1 MTDLFERKQDI
12 LDIISKLDISP
23 TMFQNATDKYKAI
36 SNFLINHGIDADM
49 YPQGSFAF
57 GTVIRPYPSNKTS
70 AYDLDFICQVNKTRD
85 EITPSELRNLIEEA
99 LKDDERYKRM
109 LKVYHECFTLEYADI
124 DGIGFSIDIVP
135 ASNETE
141 ERKLELIRKSS
152 RPDLMNTAI
161 AIPRHNGERNY
172 SWMTNNPKGFLSW
185 FEAINQPF
193 ISYHRNERR
202 LNIFN
207 SNPNLYRSV
216 AEIPM
221 GLERSALQRVIQ
233 ILKFH
238 RNVFYNNIHRDELK
252 PISAI
257 INTLAAQIAQ
267 NANVQ
272 SDVFDLLDYVLSE
285 LYIYSNLISMN
296 NADFISS
303 YNKRSVISR
312 DSVNR
317 KWIIQNPADPD
328 DNLANKWN
336 EDSDIPKFFFIWVSA
351 CYNDIIRS
359 LSLSNS
365 QFRTAIEN
373 AFSPWIVNKNWGDKY
388 KKDNYVIPKPIIT
401 TPRPYRK

>member
-57 GTVIRPYPSNKTS
+57 GTVIRPYPSKKTS

-85 EITPSELRNLIEEA
+85 EITPSELRNLLEEA
-99 LKDDERYKRM
+99 LKDDERYKKM
-109 LKVYHECFTLEYADI
+109 LTVYDECFTLEYADI

-152 RPDLMNTAI
+152 RPDLLNTAI

-172 SWMTNNPKGFLSW
+172 TWMTNNPKGFSSW
-185 FEAINQPF
+185 FEEINQPF
-193 ISYHRNERR
+193 LAYHRNER
-202 LNIFN
+202 LHNILN

-216 AEIPM
+216 AEIPV

-238 RNVFYNNIHRDELK
+238 RDIFYNNIHRDEIK

-257 INTLAAQIAQ
+257 INTLSAQIAQ

-285 LYIYSNLISMN
+285 LNIYSNLISMN
-296 NADFISS
+296 SADFISS

-312 DSVNR
+312 DPVNR

-328 DNLANKWN
+328 DNLADKWN
-336 EDSDIPKFFFIWVSA
+336 EDSDIPKFFFIWVRA

-359 LSLSNS
+359 LSMSNS

-388 KKDNYVIPKPIIT
+388 KTNNYVIPKPIIT